1 MARKQ
6 VEESCS
12 NPGMFII
19 TYSAEHNHSQPTRRS
34 SLAGTNR
41 QKFSALKRTS
51 SGESC
56 VSSTAT
62 PKEHSSFSPSS
73 RPVDEVQVMKK
84 IKHEKKD
91 RIIEDEQLMSGD
103 DHDFVIPDSI
113 LTDDFF
119 AGFDNDLDGLVSNA
133 SF

>member
-1 MARKQ
+1 M
-6 VEESCS
+6 EESYS

-62 PKEHSSFSPSS
+62 PKEHSNFSPSS
-73 RPVDEVQVMKK
+73 VPIDEVQVLKK

-91 RIIEDEQLMSGD
+91 RINEQLIISGN

-119 AGFDNDLDGLVSNA
+119 AGFEDDLDGLVSNA

>member
-1 MARKQ
+1 M
-6 VEESCS
+6 EESYS

-62 PKEHSSFSPSS
+62 PKEHSNFSPSS
-73 RPVDEVQVMKK
+73 VPIDEVQVLKK

-91 RIIEDEQLMSGD
+91 RINEQMISGD

-119 AGFDNDLDGLVSNA
+119 AGFEDDLDGLVSNA